1 MIAIN
6 LLPGAKRKR
15 AKGGGIA
22 LPNVGAMLAAVK
34 DPWLVA
40 AIAAWVVVGGLGT
53 PLYLR
58 RQSQVRALEPRLQT
72 AKRDSVTYAGILNRR
87 HRMEQTRDS
96 LLAEMQYIRDID
108 RDRYVW
114 PHILDAVAK
123 ALPDYTWLDDL
134 SGRTAEGDTAVGGG
148 ASFTVQGKTAGEAQ
162 AVTRFM
168 RNLEESP
175 FVEGVTLVSS
185 AMVTEQGRDV
195 TSFTLNAHYQ
205 MPSPSILAMEP
216 LAASIVQG
224 VRSGGGTR
232 R

>member
-15 AKGGGIA
+15 AKGAGFA

-40 AIAAWVVVGGLGT
+40 AIAAWIVVAGLGT

-58 RQSQVRALEPRLQT
+58 HQAQLRALEPKIQA
-72 AKRDSVTYAGILNRR
+72 AKRDSATYSGILNRR

-96 LLAEMQYIRDID
+96 LLGEMQYIRDID

-114 PHILDAVAK
+114 PHILDAVTK

-134 SGRTAEGDTAVGGG
+134 AGRTAEGDTAIGTG
-148 ASFTVQGKTAGEAQ
+148 ASLTLQGKTASDAQ

-168 RNLEESP
+168 RQLEASP

-195 TSFTLNAHYQ
+195 TSFTLNARYQ
-205 MPSPSILAMEP
+205 VPSPSILATEP

-224 VRSGGGTR
+224 VRSGGGAR